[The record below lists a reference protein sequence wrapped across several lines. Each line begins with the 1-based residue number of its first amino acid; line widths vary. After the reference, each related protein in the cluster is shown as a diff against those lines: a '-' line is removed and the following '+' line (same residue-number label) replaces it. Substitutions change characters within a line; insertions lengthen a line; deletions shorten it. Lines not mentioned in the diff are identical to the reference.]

1 MYPQL
6 VHMRAKMRGSPEVV
20 ALSRYLE
27 DRVGQ
32 QVHFSDPL
40 RPETLLKRL
49 QTTWS
54 PSGGSP
60 PSRDM
65 RPWEQ
70 GWRPRGIR
78 YGMGWRGGACRCS
91 YIW

>member
-1 MYPQL
+1 MLAQ
-6 VHMRAKMRGSPEVV
+6 MRGGPEVV

-27 DRVGQ
+27 DSSAQ
-32 QVHFSDPL
+32 DVHFSDLL
-40 RPETLLKRL
+40 RPETLPKGL
-49 QTTWS
+49 QTTWR
-54 PSGGSP
+54 PSEGSP

-70 GWRPRGIR
+70 GWRPRGTQ